1 MVSQPAPAPI
11 PATTRDAS
19 GLYHLSPAGQLR
31 AGKTARRLVQLGI
44 GLVLYAISMA
54 LIIRS
59 GLGMLPWDVLHYGL
73 SQHLPLSLGTV
84 VVLTSLAVL
93 LTWIPLRQPPGI
105 GTIANALL
113 IGILLDP
120 VMRYLPAP
128 ETPWLQ
134 TSFLLTGVLIN
145 AIATASYIGS
155 HFGPG
160 PRDGLMTGLSRASGR
175 SLRLVR
181 TAIEVTVVAVG
192 WLLGGVVGVGTLLY
206 ALAIG
211 PLTQFFLPRLSVRL
225 EPHRPGRARVG
236 PES

>member
-1 MVSQPAPAPI
+1 M
-11 PATTRDAS
+11 
-19 GLYHLSPAGQLR
+19 
-31 AGKTARRLVQLGI
+31 QLGI
-44 GLVLYAISMA
+44 GLALYALSMA

-73 SQHLPLSLGTV
+73 AQHLPLSLGTV

-120 VMRYLPAP
+120 ILRYLPVP
-128 ETPWLQ
+128 EPLWLRIGY
-134 TSFLLTGVLIN
+134 LLAGVLFN
-145 AIATASYIGS
+145 AVATASYIGS

-160 PRDGLMTGLSRASGR
+160 PRDGLMTGLSRATGR

-192 WLLGGVVGVGTLLY
+192 WLLGGVVGFGTLLY

-225 EPHRPGRARVG
+225 EPRRPAGEG
-236 PES
+236 

>member
-73 SQHLPLSLGTV
+73 SQHLPLSLGAV

-128 ETPWLQ
+128 ETSWLR

-225 EPHRPGRARVG
+225 EAHRPGRPG
-236 PES
+236 